1 MQRYKP
7 PQNNIQPPKKKLD
20 TKKEIKIKAQVLAHE
35 FASQLPPAEA
45 PDPELDERMMLQ
57 FTRSRFSVGSTH
69 LQGSLAD
76 RLKQAL
82 SPFKS
87 QNQPTQAQD
96 FQSGPAPEGLEAER
110 SFRLLAPAL
119 QEHIMSIVNANPD
132 DQALVEQI
140 RTLINDELFRALSLG
155 LQSAFVD
162 TLIWNAEANLNF
174 MLDFMRGKCFQTFL
188 SDPNYTEE
196 QKSFELSFVAD
207 LSVLANNNPDSILN
221 DQKFK
226 DLNGGTLNAIIEELN
241 SHEGDR
247 FLDAKYRQLLS
258 SVDFVDMRTEY
269 QQGLVSALSQY
280 PKAKVSDILQF
291 LRSSDFIK
299 IYSEPD
305 MVVDAFLD
313 VVARSESAVINSY
326 G

>member
-7 PQNNIQPPKKKLD
+7 PQNTPPKKKID
-20 TKKEIKIKAQVLAHE
+20 THKEIKIKSHALAHE

-69 LQGSLAD
+69 LQGSLAA

-82 SPFKS
+82 NPFKS
-87 QNQPTQAQD
+87 QNQPTQAQA
-96 FQSGPAPEGLEAER
+96 FESGPAPEGIEAER
-110 SFRLLAPAL
+110 SFRLLAPNL

-132 DQALVEQI
+132 DNALVDQI
-140 RTLINDELFRALSLG
+140 RTLIDDELFRSLSLT
-155 LQSAFVD
+155 LQSAFID
-162 TLIWNAEANLNF
+162 TLVWNAEANINF

-221 DQKFK
+221 EPSFK
-226 DLNGGTLNAIIEELN
+226 NLNGPTLNAIIEELN

-247 FLDAKYRQLLS
+247 FLDAKYKQLLS
-258 SVDFVDMRTEY
+258 SVDFVDMRPEY
-269 QQGLVSALSQY
+269 QQSLVGALSQY
-280 PKAKVSDILQF
+280 PKAKVSDILVF

-305 MVVDAFLD
+305 AVTDAFLA
-313 VVARSESAVINSY
+313 VVSKSASAVINSY
-326 G
+326 GG

>member
-1 MQRYKP
+1 MQRYRP
-7 PQNNIQPPKKKLD
+7 PQNEPPKKKID
-20 TKKEIKIKAQVLAHE
+20 THKEIKIKSHALAHE

-45 PDPELDERMMLQ
+45 PDPGLDERMMKQ

-69 LQGSLAD
+69 LQGSLAA
-76 RLKQAL
+76 RLKNAL
-82 SPFKS
+82 DPFKA
-87 QNQPTQAQD
+87 QNQPTQSEG
-96 FQSGPAPEGLEAER
+96 FETGPAPEGIEAQR
-110 SFRLLAPAL
+110 SFRLLAPSL

-132 DQALVEQI
+132 DAALVDQI
-140 RTLINDELFRALSLG
+140 RTLIDDELFRGFG
-155 LQSAFVD
+155 LPFQSAFID

-174 MLDFMRGKCFQTFL
+174 MLDFMRGKCFQAFL

-221 DQKFK
+221 DPSFK
-226 DLNGGTLNAIIEELN
+226 NLNGITLNAIIEELN

-247 FLDAKYRQLLS
+247 FLDAKYRQLLG
-258 SVDFVDMRTEY
+258 SVDFMDMQIEY
-269 QQGLVSALSQY
+269 QQNLVGALSQY
-280 PKAKVSDILQF
+280 PKAKVSDILVF

-305 MVVDAFLD
+305 AVADAFLG
-313 VVARSESAVINSY
+313 VVSKSASAVINSY
-326 G
+326 GEV

>member
-7 PQNNIQPPKKKLD
+7 PQNTPPKKKID
-20 TKKEIKIKAQVLAHE
+20 THKEIKIRSHALAHE

-69 LQGSLAD
+69 LQGSLAA

-82 SPFKS
+82 NPFKAQS
-87 QNQPTQAQD
+87 QPTQAQD
-96 FQSGPAPEGLEAER
+96 FETGPAPEGIEAER
-110 SFRLLAPAL
+110 SFRLLAPGL

-132 DQALVEQI
+132 DTALVDQI
-140 RTLINDELFRALSLG
+140 RTLIDDDLFRGLSLT

-162 TLIWNAEANLNF
+162 TLVWNAEANINF

-207 LSVLANNNPDSILN
+207 LSVLANNNADSILN
-221 DQKFK
+221 DPSFK
-226 DLNGGTLNAIIEELN
+226 NLNGPTLNAIIEELN

-247 FLDAKYRQLLS
+247 FLDAKYKQLLS
-258 SVDFVDMRTEY
+258 SVDFVDMRPEY
-269 QQGLVSALSQY
+269 QQSLVSALSQY
-280 PKAKVSDILQF
+280 PKAKVSDILVF

-305 MVVDAFLD
+305 AVVDAFLG
-313 VVARSESAVINSY
+313 VVSKSSSAVINSY
-326 G
+326 GG

>member
-7 PQNNIQPPKKKLD
+7 PQNIAPKKKID
-20 TKKEIKIKAQVLAHE
+20 THKEIKIKSHALAHE

-69 LQGSLAD
+69 LQGSLAS

-82 SPFKS
+82 NPFKT
-87 QNQPTQAQD
+87 QQPTQAQD
-96 FQSGPAPEGLEAER
+96 FESGPAPEGIEAER
-110 SFRLLAPAL
+110 SFRLLAPSL

-132 DQALVEQI
+132 DAALVDQI
-140 RTLINDELFRALSLG
+140 RTLIDDELFRSFSLT
-155 LQSAFVD
+155 LQSAFID
-162 TLIWNAEANLNF
+162 TLVWNAEANINF

-221 DQKFK
+221 DPSFK
-226 DLNGGTLNAIIEELN
+226 NLNGPTLNAIIEELN

-258 SVDFVDMRTEY
+258 SVDFVDMRPEY
-269 QQGLVSALSQY
+269 QQSLVSALSQY
-280 PKAKVSDILQF
+280 PKAKVSDILVF
-291 LRSSDFIK
+291 LRSSEFIK

-305 MVVDAFLD
+305 AVADAFLT
-313 VVARSESAVINSY
+313 VVSKSASAVINSY
-326 G
+326 GQ

>member
-1 MQRYKP
+1 MQRYRP
-7 PQNNIQPPKKKLD
+7 PQNNVPPKKKVD
-20 TKKEIKIKAQVLAHE
+20 TKKEIRIKSHALAHE

-69 LQGSLAD
+69 LQGSLAS

-82 SPFKS
+82 NPFKA

-96 FQSGPAPEGLEAER
+96 FEAGPAPEGLEAER
-110 SFRLLAPAL
+110 SFRLLAPSL

-132 DQALVEQI
+132 DTALLEQV
-140 RTLINDELFRALSLG
+140 RTLINDEMFRSFSLG

-162 TLIWNAEANLNF
+162 TLIWNAEANLDF

-207 LSVLANNNPDSILN
+207 LSVLSNNNPDSILN
-221 DQKFK
+221 DPSFK
-226 DLNGGTLNAIIEELN
+226 NLNGGTLNAIIEELN
-241 SHEGDR
+241 AHEGDR

-258 SVDFVDMRTEY
+258 SLDFVDMRTEY
-269 QQGLVSALSQY
+269 QQSLVNALSQY

-291 LRSSDFIK
+291 LRSPDFIK

-305 MVVDAFLD
+305 SVVEAFLD
-313 VVARSESAVINSY
+313 VVSRSESAVLGSY
-326 G
+326 GD